1 MEEKNKATM
10 ASFETELLVVL
21 LVKDQIVIGFWQ
33 LYVYVYQVNDDNR
46 ICVPEKVPNCKT
58 PPEL

>member
-1 MEEKNKATM
+1 MEFAGRAMTLDGGENKATM

-21 LVKDQIVIGFWQ
+21 LVKHQIVIGFWQ

-46 ICVPEKVPNCKT
+46 ILCA
-58 PPEL
+58 